1 MPQPDQAARPLEAI
15 VLAGGFGTR
24 LRAVVADV
32 PKPMAP
38 VAGRPFLEH
47 VLRGL
52 ARQGVPR
59 AVLGVGYLHE
69 QIVAHFGLRFEGMA
83 LDYEI
88 EHTPLGTGGAIAAA
102 LERIEGEAALVCNG
116 DTWLALELPALMALW
131 RQHRQPVIVAREV
144 PDVARY
150 GALDVEHAG
159 TGGRVL
165 GFAEKGRSGPGLI
178 NAGVYVLPR
187 TLFADGTPP
196 VPFAIEADVLAS
208 LVKRAPVHAFVSDGE
223 FIDIGIPEDYA
234 RAQGMRF
241 GSGPDNA
248 SQPMEPHAR

>member
-1 MPQPDQAARPLEAI
+1 MTASPGTATPALEAI

-24 LRAVVADV
+24 LRAVVSDV

-52 ARQGVPR
+52 AAQGVPR
-59 AVLGVGYLHE
+59 AVLSVGYLHE
-69 QIVAHFGLRFEGMA
+69 QIVAHFGQRFEGMA
-83 LDYEI
+83 VDYEI
-88 EHTPLGTGGAIAAA
+88 EASPLGTGGAIAAA
-102 LERIEGEAALVCNG
+102 LGRCSGEAVLVLNG
-116 DTWLALELPALMALW
+116 DTWLDLDLAALLALW
-131 RQHRQPVIVAREV
+131 AASREPVIVAREV

-150 GALDVEHAG
+150 GALEVEGGA

-165 GFAEKGRSGPGLI
+165 RFAEKGRQGPGLI

-187 TLFADGTPP
+187 DLFGGQPP
-196 VPFAIEADVLAS
+196 APPFAIEADVLAP
-208 LVKRAPVHAFVSDGE
+208 LVQRATVRAFVCDGE

-234 RAQGMRF
+234 RAQQMRLAP
-241 GSGPDNA
+241 GAG
-248 SQPMEPHAR
+248 RGR